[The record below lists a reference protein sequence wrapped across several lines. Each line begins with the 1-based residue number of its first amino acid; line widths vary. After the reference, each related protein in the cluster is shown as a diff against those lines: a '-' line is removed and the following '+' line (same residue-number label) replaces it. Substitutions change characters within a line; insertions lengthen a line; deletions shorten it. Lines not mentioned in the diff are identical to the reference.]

1 MQITDWI
8 ATLKKELKKP
18 LPGTAAQML
27 MAPSLRRPANVPIP
41 MRNSG
46 VLLLLYPVNDR
57 LFTVFMKRTEY
68 GGPHSGQISFP
79 GGKFEDGDRSL
90 VETALRESREEIG
103 ISPDAIEVLGT
114 LSPLHI
120 PISNFRILPVI
131 GFMPEKP
138 VFTTDSH
145 EVDYLI
151 ETALEVLLKP
161 EIVKTK
167 TMMFGD
173 LSFEVPYYD
182 IDGNHLWGATAMML
196 SELLEVVRRMEY
208 R

>member
-18 LPGTAAQML
+18 LPGTNAQML
-27 MAPSLRRPANVPIP
+27 MAPSLRRPANVPLP
-41 MRNSG
+41 MRDSG
-46 VLLLLYPVNDR
+46 VLLLFYPVNDR

-79 GGKFEDGDRSL
+79 GGKSEEEDRSL

-196 SELLEVVRRMEY
+196 SEFLEVVRGMKD
-208 R
+208 

>member
-120 PISNFRILPVI
+120 PISNFRILPVV

-151 ETALEVLLKP
+151 ETPLEILLKP

-167 TMMFGD
+167 TMTFGD